1 MKNLL
6 LKILMLDEH
15 TLVHK
20 SKLFGIIYI
29 ITAVLF
35 AIFICGVSV
44 YIHNAAND
52 YNEEFIANARVFE
65 DCDVILTD
73 DSSCKKIVY
82 FASQYPSSLEL
93 TNFTLTRMGLAFALL
108 TLGGGITSIR
118 YFQILKKYRQTQT
131 SEITQPEP

>member
-1 MKNLL
+1 MKNFL

-35 AIFICGVSV
+35 AILICGVSV

-52 YNEEFIANARVFE
+52 YNEIFIANARVLD

-73 DSSCKKIVY
+73 DSSCKKI
-82 FASQYPSSLEL
+82 ASSAKSV
-93 TNFTLTRMGLAFALL
+93 G
-108 TLGGGITSIR
+108 
-118 YFQILKKYRQTQT
+118 
-131 SEITQPEP
+131 